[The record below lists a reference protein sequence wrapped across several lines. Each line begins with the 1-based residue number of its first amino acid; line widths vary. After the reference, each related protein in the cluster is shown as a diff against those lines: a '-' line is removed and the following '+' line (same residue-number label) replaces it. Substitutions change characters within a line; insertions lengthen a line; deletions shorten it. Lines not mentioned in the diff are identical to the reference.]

1 MKQFSFLLLIFIIT
15 ACNQK
20 RQRKVGL
27 QPFDQFPN
35 EILDSVASAINSKYG
50 FEVYKLPK
58 KVLPKTA
65 FTKVKTPRYR
75 ADSLLRSLKHNKPDS
90 INYILGLTQ
99 QDISTT
105 KRNPDGTIKTPEYKY
120 RDWGVFGLGYVSGP
134 SSIVSTYRY
143 KKSSQSLF
151 IQRIQKICV
160 HELGHNLGL
169 KHCRSGKPCVMQD
182 AAESIKTIDNV
193 ENLLC
198 SSCKR
203 KINLQ

>member
-1 MKQFSFLLLIFIIT
+1 MKQFFFLLLIFIII
-15 ACNQK
+15 ACDQK
-20 RQRKVGL
+20 KQTKVGL
-27 QPFDQFPN
+27 QPFDQLSN
-35 EILDSVASAINSKYG
+35 EVLDSIASAINSKYG
-50 FEVYKLPK
+50 FEVYKLPQK
-58 KVLPKTA
+58 GLPEIA

-75 ADSLLRSLKHNKPDS
+75 ADTLLRFLKRNKPDS

-105 KRNPDGTIKTPEYKY
+105 KRNPDGTIKKPAYKY
-120 RDWGVFGLGYVSGP
+120 KDWGVFGLGYVSGP

-143 KKSSQSLF
+143 KKSNQSLF
-151 IQRIQKICV
+151 IERVQKICV

-169 KHCRSGKPCVMQD
+169 KHCQSGKPCVMQD

-193 ENLLC
+193 DNILC

-203 KINLQ
+203 KINHH